1 MVDEAV
7 AVGTTVGFRMM
18 LHIMRNETLVL
29 ARWLQI
35 MPGNGLCG
43 NAKTYTLSIS
53 NYTNNI
59 EVMAG
64 DVIAVET
71 EECTNTTNTSSRST
85 VVCPFLPVT
94 NTSDMERCIGY
105 NENGNFGQLET
116 ICGLRLNLKTSII
129 DASK

>member
-7 AVGTTVGFRMM
+7 ATGTTVSFRMM
-18 LHIMRNETLVL
+18 LHIMRRNETLVL
-29 ARWLQI
+29 TQLHI
-35 MPGNGLCG
+35 MPENGLCG
-43 NAKTYTLSIS
+43 NTKTYTMSIS
-53 NYTNNI
+53 NTSNI

-71 EECTNTTNTSSRST
+71 EECTNITDTNNRST
-85 VVCPFLPVT
+85 AVCPFLPVT
-94 NTSDMERCIGY
+94 NTSDMERCIEY

-129 DASK
+129 GASM